1 MAPEQDVVASE
12 GDFVLGID
20 FGGTKIALA
29 TAALDGGFLES
40 ARLETEA
47 GHGAIQAVDRALAR
61 AQDLIS
67 AAARNGGGRCL
78 AVSAVSPGIVYEDH
92 VALAPNV
99 PGWQQLKLPSLLRE
113 RFEPARAAVGTDV
126 KAAAEAELR
135 WGSLRGADPG
145 ILLILGT
152 GLAAAIVVGGEV
164 LHGANGAAGEIGYS
178 LRGACESTGVADGR
192 APLEE
197 FAGGRAIGERASEL
211 LGTAL
216 TAADVFEHPDPRASE
231 LLEAALDE
239 LAVQVANMA
248 ILVDPARIAV
258 GGGLMRRSDV
268 ILEALERR
276 LRLGAPFAPELVPA
290 QFIHDGPLR
299 GAIAL
304 ALDEAGV
311 SRAADAR
318 GLEADAPAGPT
329 KATPTQ

>member
-1 MAPEQDVVASE
+1 VAPEQDVVASE

-29 TAALDGGFLES
+29 TAALDGGLLES
-40 ARLETEA
+40 DRLETEA

-99 PGWQQLKLPSLLRE
+99 PGWQQLKLPALLRE

-135 WGSLRGADPG
+135 WGSLRGADPA
-145 ILLILGT
+145 ILLTLGT

-197 FAGGRAIGERASEL
+197 LAGGRAIGERASVL
-211 LGTAL
+211 LGTSM

-258 GGGLMRRSDV
+258 GGGLMSRSDV
-268 ILEALERR
+268 ILEALERMV
-276 LRLGAPFAPELVPA
+276 RLGAPFAPELVPA

-304 ALDEAGV
+304 ALDEVGV
-311 SRAADAR
+311 
-318 GLEADAPAGPT
+318 
-329 KATPTQ
+329 